1 VAGEVEQR
9 LPLHGAMKRVHTQG
23 SRAIAPPPQEHTMK
37 RCVIGLLVS
46 LALGVVG
53 CAQSVRFPSAS
64 TLHHEMLTARL
75 YRPRGDGPFPAMVLL
90 HGCSG
95 LSEHYERWAAWLTH
109 EGYATLVVDS
119 FFARH
124 ISNICGPQGRMTLS
138 VSDRVWDALGALAY
152 LQSLPLVDRD
162 RIGVMGWSHGGSTA
176 LRASATRLQPP
187 GGGFQIAVAF
197 YPGCSSN
204 LASDSMPVLLLL
216 GEVDDWSPAAPC
228 VELAQQVQRAGVS
241 VQWIVYSGA
250 YHAFDVPRP
259 GRMYVGHYLQYS
271 PQAADDAQARVRAFL
286 AQHLGAGVHP

>member
-1 VAGEVEQR
+1 
-9 LPLHGAMKRVHTQG
+9 
-23 SRAIAPPPQEHTMK
+23 MK

-53 CAQSVRFPSAS
+53 CAQSVRFPNAS
-64 TLHHEMLTARL
+64 TLHRDMLTARL

-95 LSEHYERWAAWLTH
+95 LSEHYERWASWLTE
-109 EGYATLVVDS
+109 EGYAALVVDS

-162 RIGVMGWSHGGSTA
+162 RIGVIGWSHGGSTA

-187 GGGFQIAVAF
+187 GGGFRVAVAF
-197 YPGCSSN
+197 YPGCSGN
-204 LASDSMPVLLLL
+204 LASDSIPVLLLL

-241 VQWIVYSGA
+241 VQWMVYPEA

-271 PQAADDAQARVRAFL
+271 PQAAGDAQARVRAFL